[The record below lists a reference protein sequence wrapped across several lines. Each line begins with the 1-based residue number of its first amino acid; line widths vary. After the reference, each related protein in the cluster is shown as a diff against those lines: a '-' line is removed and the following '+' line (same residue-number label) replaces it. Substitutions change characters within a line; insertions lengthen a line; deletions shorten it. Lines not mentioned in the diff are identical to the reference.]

1 MTIVRKGCRSFTGPT
16 VPGCQVQR
24 MRWLLRQ
31 EGVEVKSLVSTLD
44 DGATMI
50 GQVDGRCEETVR
62 AKSPH

>member
-1 MTIVRKGCRSFTGPT
+1 
-16 VPGCQVQR
+16 

-44 DGATMI
+44 AGATMI